1 MKIRALLVCGST
13 LCIAGLAWQ
22 ATRPQPGAASATP
35 PDPDSAPP
43 SRIRTASLPD
53 KDPSPGPDRPRT
65 PRLPAAHGEAVMD
78 AIQTATAT
86 HDVRMVPLLARYL
99 ESDAADVRAAAL
111 QGLIELGERDA
122 IPYLKL
128 AAQETKI
135 PEEKIELAKAIEFL
149 SLPTWKEHRD
159 EVKAATQPQP

>member
-1 MKIRALLVCGST
+1 MKMRHLLVCGLA
-13 LCIAGLAWQ
+13 LCIAGLVWQ
-22 ATRPQPGAASATP
+22 TTRRQPGAASTTP
-35 PDPDSAPP
+35 PDTRIGLPPGNDAPP
-43 SRIRTASLPD
+43 N
-53 KDPSPGPDRPRT
+53 PDRPRP
-65 PRLPAAHGEAVMD
+65 PRLPASHGEAVMD

-135 PEEKIELAKAIEFL
+135 PKEKVELVKAIEFL
-149 SLPTWKEHRD
+149 SLPTLKEHRD
-159 EVKAATQPQP
+159 ELKAASQPQP